1 MEILKN
7 ENDINGIYD
16 FCYKTVSEI
25 VDRHAPLTK
34 VAIKERT
41 LQSKPWI
48 NKEINHLMGKKMNCS
63 KNILSTRMKLKQLIS
78 EEFEKLRNNVTFLTP
93 A

>member
-34 VAIKERT
+34 IAIKERT

-48 NKEINHLMGKKMNCS
+48 NKEINHLMGKRNELFQKYFVH
-63 KNILSTRMKLKQLIS
+63 KNETQTIN
-78 EEFEKLRNNVTFLTP
+78 F
-93 A
+93 

>member
-34 VAIKERT
+34 VAIT
-41 LQSKPWI
+41 
-48 NKEINHLMGKKMNCS
+48 
-63 KNILSTRMKLKQLIS
+63 
-78 EEFEKLRNNVTFLTP
+78 
-93 A
+93 